1 MNLGINWI
9 SEGDVYVSDPVERG
23 HEQTF
28 LYVEVVDEWIKVGHH
43 NPRECLR
50 AVYPRTTIN
59 RAFKKVDRVPNDCA
73 CQGQFL
79 WRDK

>member
-1 MNLGINWI
+1 MKFI
-9 SEGDVYVSDPVERG
+9 SEGDVYVSPEPM
-23 HEQTF
+23 HEETF

-50 AVYPRTTIN
+50 AVYPRATIQ
-59 RAFKKVDRVPNDCA
+59 RAFTKVDKIPNECA

-79 WRDK
+79 WR